1 MHYVLNYFRLLI
13 FIVGILLGLGM
24 GRNDD
29 SKSENNRVNPSNA
42 EGDLTPGHAKVPGVV
57 INYSPAST
65 REFIGSPS
73 IAVLPN
79 GHYVASHDFFTR
91 AKG

>member
-24 GRNDD
+24 GRNDE

-42 EGDLTPGHAKVPGVV
+42 EGDLTPGHAKVPVSLLIILPRLRENSLV
-57 INYSPAST
+57 LPASQ
-65 REFIGSPS
+65 
-73 IAVLPN
+73 
-79 GHYVASHDFFTR
+79 FFPT
-91 AKG
+91 AIM